1 MNSVLSTFLGVYVLE
16 HELPP
21 FSLSLILVI
30 QWRTKPVVVMKQ
42 IGSSVN
48 FSSEY
53 YFQVASSGPDTC
65 WHFQHFLPLVIINN
79 EKKIGSG

>member
-1 MNSVLSTFLGVYVLE
+1 MNSVLSTFFGVYVLE

-21 FSLSLILVI
+21 FSLSLI

-42 IGSSVN
+42 IGSSVI
-48 FSSEY
+48 FSSEH
-53 YFQVASSGPDTC
+53 YFQVASSGLDTC

-79 EKKIGSG
+79 EKKTGNG